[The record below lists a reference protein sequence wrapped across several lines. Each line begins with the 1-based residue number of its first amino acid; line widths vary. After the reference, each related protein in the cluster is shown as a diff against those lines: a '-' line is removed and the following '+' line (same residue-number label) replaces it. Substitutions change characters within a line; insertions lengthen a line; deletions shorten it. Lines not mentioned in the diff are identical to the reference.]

1 MMAVPAAGPDDA
13 ALERLRRRADP
24 LADEAV
30 AAMLGP
36 WDDGAGEAENLARL
50 AAANRVIAG
59 WRCNA
64 DLVDGQALDGT
75 PEPVARALAAY
86 LAAARQLPAWA
97 DPVAIARAERVFMEQ
112 GLLSCTLLFCAS
124 LPECYVLPD
133 LAEVLHTTG
142 QLQQRTDHRIR
153 STAAMIFPV
162 MLEGGLTTAQG
173 AGIAQV
179 MKVRLIHAVV
189 RHLVLHGGP
198 VQALAQPA
206 PVPCRARGRAPAS
219 MHEALLDHGWDVST
233 QGLPCNQ
240 LELAYTLLTFGYV
253 FARGMR
259 TLRIGLPPADE
270 HALLHTWNVVGHLVG
285 IERGSMVEDMAAAE
299 ALFGRIQAL
308 GLRQAPTPDP
318 RPPLAEALMRTMAAV
333 IPWRIARPMPILLTR
348 LLCGKPARSELG
360 LNQQVGWPARALF
373 TLGLGLVR
381 AVDAIGRTI
390 APDFSVAR
398 LVTRLVG
405 VRLLSRLLMDQTRP
419 LNLPSALLPQFGR
432 AVAGWREDSRA
443 PRWVRALEGR
453 LTSPAS
459 WTAP

>member
-1 MMAVPAAGPDDA
+1 MGPDDA
-13 ALERLRRRADP
+13 ALERLRVHADP
-24 LADEAV
+24 IADNAV

-50 AAANRVIAG
+50 AAANRAIAG
-59 WRCNA
+59 WRHNA
-64 DLVDGQALDGT
+64 DLVDWQAPDGT
-75 PEPVARALAAY
+75 PEPVARALAGY
-86 LAAARQLPAWA
+86 LAATRGLPDWA
-97 DPVAIARAERVFMEQ
+97 DAATIARAERIFMEQ

-153 STAAMIFPV
+153 ATAAMIFPV
-162 MLEGGLTTAQG
+162 MLDGGLTSPQG

-179 MKVRLIHAVV
+179 LKVRLIHAVV

-198 VQALAQPA
+198 VQALARPR
-206 PVPCRARGRAPAS
+206 PVACRSRGRPAAS
-219 MHEALLDHGWDVST
+219 MHEALLDHGWDVAA

-259 TLRIGLPPADE
+259 TLRIGLPPEDE

-285 IERGSMVEDMAAAE
+285 IGRGAMVEDMAAAE

-308 GLRQAPTPDP
+308 GLRHPPAPDP
-318 RPPLAEALMRTMAAV
+318 RPPLARALMRTMAAV
-333 IPWRIARPMPILLTR
+333 IPWRIARPMPVLLTR
-348 LLCGKPARSELG
+348 LLCGKAARSELG

-373 TLGLGLVR
+373 ALGLGLVR

-390 APDFSVAR
+390 RPDFSVAR

-419 LNLPSALLPQFGR
+419 LNLPTGLLPQLGR
-432 AVAGWREDSRA
+432 TVAGWREDARA
-443 PRWVRALEGR
+443 PRWMRALEGR
-453 LTSPAS
+453 LSSPAS
-459 WTAP
+459 WVAR